1 MILEEIKNIK
11 SDKTELKKFGITI
24 GGALLIISLFLFIYE
39 KPSTPYFIGVGLVF
53 QIVAQIFP
61 TLFLPIQKIWMAFAV
76 VMGFVMTRVILA
88 ILFYI
93 IITPISFISKIFG
106 KDFLNLKIE
115 KEKKSYWNLRNE
127 EYKQSST
134 EKQF

>member
-11 SDKTELKKFGITI
+11 SDKKELKKFGITI
-24 GGALLIISLFLFIYE
+24 GGAILIISVFLFIYE
-39 KPSTPYFIGVGLVF
+39 KPSAPYFIGVGLAF

-61 TLFLPIQKIWMAFAV
+61 ILFLPIQKIWMAFAV
-76 VMGFVMTRVILA
+76 VMGFVMTRVILTL
-88 ILFYI
+88 LFYI
-93 IITPISFISKIFG
+93 VITPISFISKIFG
-106 KDFLNLKIE
+106 KDFLSLKIE
-115 KEKKSYWNLRNE
+115 KEKKSYWNLRDE

>member
-1 MILEEIKNIK
+1 MILEEIRNIK
-11 SDKTELKKFGITI
+11 SDKKELKKFGITI
-24 GGALLIISLFLFIYE
+24 GGALLIISVFLFIYE
-39 KPSTPYFIGVGLVF
+39 KPSAPYFMGSGLAF
-53 QIVAQIFP
+53 QIIAQIFP
-61 TLFLPIQKIWMAFAV
+61 ILFLPIQKIWMAFSV

-88 ILFYI
+88 LLFYI

-106 KDFLNLKIE
+106 KDFLSLRIE
-115 KEKKSYWNLRNE
+115 KDKKSYWNLRDE